1 VQNPYNRLGTSTRWS
16 LLQVVTLIDSNGFV
30 KSFATA
36 YVGAD
41 SVLRMMGGGIQAVP
55 EYHEE

>member
-1 VQNPYNRLGTSTRWS
+1 MIQTRIVTSRGT
-16 LLQVVTLIDSNGFV
+16 VTDSNGFI

-41 SVLRMMGGGIQAVP
+41 SVLRMTGRGIQAVP

>member
-1 VQNPYNRLGTSTRWS
+1 MRQP
-16 LLQVVTLIDSNGFV
+16 LLQVVTLIDSSGFV

-36 YVGAD
+36 YMAVD
-41 SVLRMMGGGIQAVP
+41 SVLRMTGGGIQAVP